1 MSTPRYRGRVTRSAS
16 TGPKPSVPP
25 GSKPNVPT
33 GAKPSVHGRG
43 RELLLAAASDLFG
56 ERGYA
61 GASTKDI
68 AERAGVTEPM
78 LFRHFGSKSRLFQE
92 AAVTPFLRFM
102 DRYVA
107 DYRSREHGRLTAE
120 QEGRR
125 LFEGLYA
132 ALREQRGPLMAL
144 MSAGRFDPVAE
155 DVAEQVRGAFT
166 QVIELFE
173 EVVATEST
181 ERGFTD
187 PDLPAAVR
195 AMFGMVLSTALHH
208 DWMAWADTQEG
219 RDRMLAAMTRMAVG
233 GLGAGPVR

>member
-1 MSTPRYRGRVTRSAS
+1 MSSDRYRGRVSTSAS
-16 TGPKPSVPP
+16 ASPKPA
-25 GSKPNVPT
+25 T
-33 GAKPSVHGRG
+33 GGKPSVHGRG
-43 RELLLAAASDLFG
+43 RELLLAAASELFG

-61 GASTKDI
+61 GTSTRDI

-78 LFRHFGSKSRLFQE
+78 LFRHFGSKANLFQE

-120 QEGRR
+120 QEGRQ
-125 LFEGLYA
+125 LFEGLFG

-144 MSAGRFDPVAE
+144 MSAGRFDSVAD
-155 DVAEQVRGAFT
+155 DVASQVRGAFT

-195 AMFGMVLSTALHH
+195 TMFAMVLSTALHD
-208 DWMAWADTQEG
+208 DWMALPDGPQTQ
-219 RDRMLAAMTRMAVG
+219 DRMLAAMTRMAVR
-233 GLGAGPVR
+233 GLGAGPVD

>member
-1 MSTPRYRGRVTRSAS
+1 MSSDRYRGRVSKSAS
-16 TGPKPSVPP
+16 ASPKP
-25 GSKPNVPT
+25 GSRPD
-33 GAKPSVHGRG
+33 AKPSVHGRG
-43 RELLLAAASDLFG
+43 RELLLAAASELFG

-61 GASTKDI
+61 GTSTRDI

-78 LFRHFGSKSRLFQE
+78 LFRHFGSKSNLFQE
-92 AAVTPFLRFM
+92 AAVAPFLRFM

-125 LFEGLYA
+125 LFEGLFG
-132 ALREQRGPLMAL
+132 ALREQRGALMAL
-144 MSAGRFDPVAE
+144 MSAGRFDSVAD
-155 DVAEQVRGAFT
+155 DVASQVRGAFT

-173 EVVATEST
+173 EVVATESS

-195 AMFGMVLSTALHH
+195 TMFAMVLSTALHD
-208 DWMAWADTQEG
+208 DWMALPDGPETP
-219 RDRMLAAMTRMAVG
+219 DRMLAAMTRMAVR
-233 GLGAGPVR
+233 GLGAGPIG

>member
-1 MSTPRYRGRVTRSAS
+1 VPDAEP
-16 TGPKPSVPP
+16 GPTLPAADP
-25 GSKPNVPT
+25 
-33 GAKPSVHGRG
+33 KPSVHGRG
-43 RELLLAAASDLFG
+43 RELLLAAASELFG

-61 GASTKDI
+61 GTSTKDI

-78 LFRHFGSKSRLFQE
+78 LFRHFGSKANLFQE

-107 DYRSREHGRLTAE
+107 DYRSREHGRLSAE

-125 LFEGLYA
+125 LFEGLFG

-144 MSAGRFDPVAE
+144 MSAGRFDPVSS
-155 DVAEQVRGAFT
+155 DVAEQVRGAFA

-173 EVVATEST
+173 EVVATESS
-181 ERGFTD
+181 ERGFRD

-208 DWMAWADTQEG
+208 DWMAWPDSPQAQ
-219 RDRMLAAMTRMAVG
+219 DRMLDAMTRMAVG
-233 GLGAGPVR
+233 GLGAGPMF